1 VQQLWLFWIAP
12 MLGAAAA
19 GFTYKALLEGPVE
32 APPVSGRPVK
42 T

>member
-1 VQQLWLFWIAP
+1 VI
-12 MLGAAAA
+12 GAALA

-32 APPVSGRPVK
+32 EPVVTGRPVHSAVR